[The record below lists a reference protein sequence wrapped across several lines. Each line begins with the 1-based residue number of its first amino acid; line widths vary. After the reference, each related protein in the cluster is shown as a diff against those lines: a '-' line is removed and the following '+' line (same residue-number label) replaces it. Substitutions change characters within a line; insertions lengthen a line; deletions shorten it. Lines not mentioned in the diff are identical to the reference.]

1 VRASPRYPT
10 PGEGMG
16 FSRVDLVGLFLPER
30 CAACGAGERVV
41 CGSCIAALRLLRG
54 PLCARC
60 GAPTAWP
67 VERCTECAG
76 RRLSFLRA
84 RAAVAYEGPARTLVA
99 AWKERGRRK
108 LTRVFA
114 GLLLEVVPR
123 PQAEA
128 VTFVPADPAR
138 GHWRGANPAEEL
150 ARLVAREWA
159 LPVEALLART
169 RFVPPQR
176 GLTRTQRR
184 RNVRGAFVAARAPAS
199 VVLVDDVYT
208 TGATVGA
215 AATELRRAGARAV
228 YVATF
233 ARTVRG

>member
-1 VRASPRYPT
+1 
-10 PGEGMG
+10 M
-16 FSRVDLVGLFLPER
+16 
-30 CAACGAGERVV
+30 CA
-41 CGSCIAALRLLRG
+41 SCIAALHLLRG

-67 VERCTECAG
+67 VERCAECAA
-76 RRLSFLRA
+76 RRLSFSWA

-108 LTRVFA
+108 LPRIFA

-123 PQAEA
+123 PRADV
-128 VTFVPADPAR
+128 VTFIPADPAR
-138 GHWRGANPAEEL
+138 GHWRGGNPAEHL
-150 ARLVAREWA
+150 ARLVAREWG

-169 RFVPPQR
+169 HSIPRQR
-176 GLTRTQRR
+176 GLTRTERR
-184 RNVRGAFVAARAPAS
+184 RNVKGAFVATTGAPAS
-199 VVLVDDVYT
+199 VLLVDDVYT

-215 AATELRRAGARAV
+215 AATELRRAGARSV

-233 ARTVRG
+233 ARAVRG

>member
-1 VRASPRYPT
+1 MR
-10 PGEGMG
+10 
-16 FSRVDLVGLFLPER
+16 FDLIDLLVPER

-41 CGSCIAALRLLRG
+41 CASCIAALRLLRA

-67 VERCTECAG
+67 VERCAECAG
-76 RRLSFLRA
+76 RRLSFAWA

-108 LTRVFA
+108 LPRVFA

-123 PQAEA
+123 PQADV
-128 VTFVPADPAR
+128 VTFIPADPAR
-138 GHWRGANPAEEL
+138 GHWRGGNPAEQL
-150 ARLVAREWA
+150 ARLVAREWG
-159 LPVEALLART
+159 LPVEALLARS
-169 RFVPPQR
+169 RSIPSQR
-176 GLTRTQRR
+176 GLTRTERR
-184 RNVRGAFVAARAPAS
+184 RNVRGAFVTATGAPTS

-215 AATELRRAGARAV
+215 AATELRRAGARSV

-233 ARTVRG
+233 ARAMRG

>member
-1 VRASPRYPT
+1 
-10 PGEGMG
+10 MG
-16 FSRVDLVGLFLPER
+16 FDLIDLLVPER
-30 CAACGAGERVV
+30 CAACGAGERIV
-41 CGSCIAALRLLRG
+41 CASCTAALRLLSG

-76 RRLSFLRA
+76 RRLSFVWA

-108 LTRVFA
+108 LPRIFA
-114 GLLLEVVPR
+114 GLLLETVPR
-123 PQAEA
+123 PQADV
-128 VTFVPADPAR
+128 VTFIPADPAR
-138 GHWRGANPAEEL
+138 GHWRGGNPAEQL
-150 ARLVAREWA
+150 ARLVAREWG

-169 RFVPPQR
+169 RSVLPQR
-176 GLTRTQRR
+176 GLSRVERR
-184 RNVRGAFVAARAPAS
+184 RNVRGAFSATGAAPS
-199 VVLVDDVYT
+199 VVVIDDVYT

-215 AATELRRAGARAV
+215 AATALRRAGARAV

-233 ARTVRG
+233 ARAVRG